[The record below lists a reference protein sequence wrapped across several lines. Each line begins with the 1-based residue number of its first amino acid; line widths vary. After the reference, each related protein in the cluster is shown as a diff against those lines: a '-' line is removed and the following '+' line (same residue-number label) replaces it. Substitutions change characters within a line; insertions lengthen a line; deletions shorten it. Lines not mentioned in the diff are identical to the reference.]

1 MGNAG
6 SNSRERHK
14 SCDLDIISPHRDL
27 PSQAFIFDKNTDNS
41 AYQEPN
47 NEEDESYC
55 DKQHL
60 SVVRKIFLDV
70 IYV

>member
-6 SNSRERHK
+6 STRERHK
-14 SCDLDIISPHRDL
+14 SCDLDIISPHREL
-27 PSQAFIFDKNTDNS
+27 QSQAFIFDKSSENS
-41 AYQEPN
+41 PYQEPN

-60 SVVRKIFLDV
+60 SGVRKIP
-70 IYV
+70 